1 MPYTWTANKGACACC
16 GGLCPPLYITVQ
28 GTQTSLTQNGSTWTA
43 VWEIPTTSLT
53 GTAIPANPPY
63 LATAQYVPFVHWEDK
78 HFFPETSWAN
88 WLCVVNNQINIQ
100 QDITLNQVTTED
112 LLWVDC
118 VITFVFVCESSQ
130 FAAAESAFQANLDAN
145 IAATMGVLTTI

>member
-43 VWEIPTTSLT
+43 EWEIPTTSLT

-63 LATAQYVPFVHWEDK
+63 LATAQYVPFVK
-78 HFFPETSWAN
+78 RSSTNFFPETSWVN

-100 QDITLNQVTTED
+100 NDLTLNQQTSQAN
-112 LLWVDC
+112 LWTDC
-118 VITFVFVCESSQ
+118 VVTFVFVCESSQ